1 VNDDL
6 ERMWKEAAVA
16 KFKMLSQHLLGG
28 AEENHENLNQDSQSP
43 GRDLNPGHP
52 EYEAEM
58 LTTRPLRMVQ

>member
-1 VNDDL
+1 VNDEL
-6 ERMWKEAAVA
+6 ERMWKEAPVA

-28 AEENHENLNQDSQSP
+28 TEENHENLNQDSQSP
-43 GRDLNPGHP
+43 GRDLNPGPP